1 MKTSIYYIS
10 IIVVFTLLAFPL
22 ASVSTAQVVD
32 EDIPGGI
39 PRLLKLNARTGAMG
53 DATVADPT
61 DVSSININPAA
72 LSFVRDFRNVQV
84 NIFQN
89 WNNNLMLENIT
100 VPAFRRSGHHLAAQL
115 GIHHK
120 GYNTTNLLGR
130 STLFEPQIRMY
141 QFDLAYAYSVD
152 NVLSFGIFN
161 NITYA
166 ENDVAQYWTYYPT
179 FGIIYAPSQSIS
191 YGIAF
196 RGLGR
201 SVGYNF
207 VDLEDGPVITTLR
220 SINLRESLELGATLQ
235 FPIDTDQT
243 YLSLSLANEKRFGE
257 EGIWYKAG
265 LEWKSVPFAALRGGL
280 LFQPE
285 RSIYAPR
292 LGLGII
298 TSIIEF
304 DYMVSHSDRLVERY
318 HQMALTFHF

>member
-1 MKTSIYYIS
+1 MNTLTYYIT
-10 IIVVFTLLAFPL
+10 IVVVATLLAFSL

-39 PRLLKLNARTGAMG
+39 PRVLKLSARTGALG

-61 DVSSININPAA
+61 DISSININPAA
-72 LSFVRDFRNVQV
+72 LSFVRDFKNIQLNV
-84 NIFQN
+84 FQN

-100 VPAFRRSGHHLAAQL
+100 VPALRRGGHNLAAQL
-115 GIHHK
+115 GFHHK
-120 GYNTTNLLGR
+120 GSNITNLLGR
-130 STLFEPQIRMY
+130 STVFEPQIRMY
-141 QFDLAYAYSVD
+141 QVDLAYAYSVD

-201 SVGYNF
+201 TVGYNF

-265 LEWKSVPFAALRGGL
+265 LEWKSIPFVALRGGL

-285 RSIYAPR
+285 RNIYAPR
-292 LGLGII
+292 FGFGII
-298 TSIIEF
+298 TNMLAI
-304 DYMVSHSDRLVERY
+304 DYMVSHSNRLVERY